1 MKVNIIAVGKLK
13 AGPERELLG
22 RYLDRFAKAAP
33 ALGLE
38 LGAVTEL
45 PESRASTAQAR
56 KQEEADAIRR
66 KLGLG
71 AFLCL
76 LDEQGKTIGS
86 TDFADRLGNLRDRSQ
101 RDIFFVIGGA
111 DGLDP
116 TLLSEADLT
125 LCFGRMTWPHQLVR
139 IMLAEQIYR
148 AATILAGHPYHRS

>member
-1 MKVNIIAVGKLK
+1 MKVNIIAVGRLK

-38 LGAVTEL
+38 LGAVTEQ
-45 PESRASTAQAR
+45 PESRAAAAETR
-56 KQEEADAIRR
+56 KREEADSVRR
-66 KLGLG
+66 KLSPG

-76 LDEQGKTIGS
+76 LDEHGKMIGS
-86 TDFADRLGNLRDRSQ
+86 MDFADRLGNLRDQGQ
-101 RDIFFVIGGA
+101 RDLFFVIGGA

-116 TLLSEADLT
+116 DLLREADLT
-125 LCFGRMTWPHQLVR
+125 LCFGRMTWPHQIVR

-148 AATILAGHPYHRS
+148 AVTILAGHPYHRS